1 MHLICI
7 SAKETLLI
15 VTSWFG
21 PGGSWVHVAVVCFV
35 WLVVALRLWHFLLK
49 RKKS

>member
-7 SAKETLLI
+7 SAKETSLI

-21 PGGSWVHVAVVCFV
+21 PGGSWSVFV
-35 WLVVALRLWHFLLK
+35 WLVVVLQLWPFLLK